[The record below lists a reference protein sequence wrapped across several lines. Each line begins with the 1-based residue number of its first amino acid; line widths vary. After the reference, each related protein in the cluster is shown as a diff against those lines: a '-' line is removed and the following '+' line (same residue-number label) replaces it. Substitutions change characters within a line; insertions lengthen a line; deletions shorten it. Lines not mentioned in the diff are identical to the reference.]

1 MQSSAILAIF
11 ALALAAAPAHA
22 AFSNRCRLLDVEGEY
37 FCEGVGRS
45 SENPGEVEEVEEIV
59 IIKDQIGVIFE
70 LEVEGDVFEPP
81 SESQCS
87 LSPRKGRKTEHEFEC
102 VGTAKFENDIGEEI
116 EEEILEEGLFEF
128 DKKTCEIERL
138 EFIARI
144 VFLNSVTF
152 QESDS
157 IIRQDCKPIDR
168 K

>member
-1 MQSSAILAIF
+1 MGISPSTNKQAATMQSSAILAIF

-22 AFSNRCRLLDVEGEY
+22 AFGNRCRLLEVEGE
-37 FCEGVGRS
+37 
-45 SENPGEVEEVEEIV
+45 
-59 IIKDQIGVIFE
+59 
-70 LEVEGDVFEPP
+70 VFEPP

-138 EFIARI
+138 EFIA
-144 VFLNSVTF
+144 
-152 QESDS
+152 
-157 IIRQDCKPIDR
+157 
-168 K
+168 

>member
-1 MQSSAILAIF
+1 MGSAILAIF

-45 SENPGEVEEVEEIV
+45 SENPGEVEEV
-59 IIKDQIGVIFE
+59 
-70 LEVEGDVFEPP
+70 VFEPP

-128 DKKTCEIERL
+128 DKKTCE
-138 EFIARI
+138 
-144 VFLNSVTF
+144 
-152 QESDS
+152 
-157 IIRQDCKPIDR
+157 
-168 K
+168 